1 MSEKLLDMRAHLF
14 SNDSPLLPCKMVPL
28 ASPRSPCWY
37 QYQPCHSYRG
47 CSISKTS
54 GNNIKVALHTII
66 RFKELTGSRIEV
78 LQFKIIW
85 SFQGHAKSF
94 CMPLPPPQDI
104 FRETSRTSTHISKVE
119 QLCIILLYQRCLQKE
134 TEEILLTR
142 NSSHQKNHIHHK
154 PHCSESFTDWFSQL
168 LS

>member
-1 MSEKLLDMRAHLF
+1 M
-14 SNDSPLLPCKMVPL
+14 
-28 ASPRSPCWY
+28 
-37 QYQPCHSYRG
+37 G
-47 CSISKTS
+47 
-54 GNNIKVALHTII
+54 ALHTII

-104 FRETSRTSTHISKVE
+104 FREASGTSTHISKVE
-119 QLCIILLYQRCLQKE
+119 QLCIILLYQRHLQKE

-142 NSSHQKNHIHHK
+142 NSSRQSNHIHHK
-154 PHCSESFTDWFSQL
+154 LHCSGVLQVPVFPANILRILLFFPPSTFSEKALLFES
-168 LS
+168 